1 MSNFSKIVLIIILV
15 LSFFFIKEKWGN
27 NITNFVSSFSSI
39 PKIEFNNPVAGKT
52 TSKPKPVEKE
62 KPEVVKKPTI
72 IPTKNKVK
80 QEKAKEVVSI
90 YFLALDSNDNGI
102 YKKVQREVPIGE
114 NKLEYAINELLKG
127 PNIIEKSSGAY
138 SEIPKTTKL
147 LKIKQTGNKVIIDF
161 SSDFQYG
168 GGTDSIYSRMMQLIK
183 TSIANTENKK
193 IYLYLDGK
201 QLNFIGGE
209 GIMITQPLTEKSLEV

>member
-1 MSNFSKIVLIIILV
+1 MSNFSKIVIILLLT

-27 NITNFVSSFSSI
+27 NITNLLSSIDGI
-39 PKIEFNNPVAGKT
+39 PKIELP
-52 TSKPKPVEKE
+52 SIQKE
-62 KPEVVKKPTI
+62 DKKKEEIVKKPTEV
-72 IPTKNKVK
+72 PTK
-80 QEKAKEVVSI
+80 KEVTNDKETVSI

-102 YKKVQREVPIGE
+102 YKKVQREIPIGQ
-114 NKLEYAINELLKG
+114 NRLEYAINELLKG
-127 PNIIEKSSGAY
+127 PNIVEKSTGAY

-147 LKIKQTGNKVIIDF
+147 LKIKQNGNKIIIDF

-183 TSIANTENKK
+183 TALANTENKN

-201 QLNFIGGE
+201 QVNFIGGE
-209 GIMITQPLTEKSLEV
+209 GIMITQPLNEKSLEV

>member
-1 MSNFSKIVLIIILV
+1 MSNFSKIVIILLLT

-27 NITNFVSSFSSI
+27 NITNLLSSINGI
-39 PKIEFNNPVAGKT
+39 PKIELP
-52 TSKPKPVEKE
+52 SIQKE
-62 KPEVVKKPTI
+62 DKKKEEIVKKPTEV
-72 IPTKNKVK
+72 PTK
-80 QEKAKEVVSI
+80 KEVTNDKESVSI

-102 YKKVQREVPIGE
+102 YKKVQREIPIGQ
-114 NKLEYAINELLKG
+114 NRLEYAINELLKG
-127 PNIIEKSSGAY
+127 PNIVEKSTGAY

-147 LKIKQTGNKVIIDF
+147 LKIKQNGNKIIIDF

-183 TSIANTENKK
+183 TALANTENKN

-201 QLNFIGGE
+201 QVNFIGGE
-209 GIMITQPLTEKSLEV
+209 GIMITQPLNEKSLEV